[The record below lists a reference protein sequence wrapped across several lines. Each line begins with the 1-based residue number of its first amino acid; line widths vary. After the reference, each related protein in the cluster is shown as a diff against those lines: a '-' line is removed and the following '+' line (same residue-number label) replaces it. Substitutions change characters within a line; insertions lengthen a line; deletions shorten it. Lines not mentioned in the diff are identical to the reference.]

1 MGRENEVNRGDV
13 DSLASDFGVHA
24 SVLGLWGAAV
34 AGAYLSN
41 GRSFSEGMRHEYGII
56 LAATL
61 TLLGLLIGFSF
72 SMAANRYDQRKNL
85 EEAEAN
91 AIGTAFLRADLLGAG
106 DAAKLRDLLKK
117 YVEVRVR
124 FYVASEHEVREVN
137 IQTAQLQKELWPA
150 VLTPALQQQGPLAAL
165 AVSGMNDV
173 INARGYIQAA
183 WWNRIPVA
191 TWVLM
196 ALIAVCANGLVGYGL
211 RSFKPRSPLLMILPV
226 LVALAFL
233 LIDDIDTPR
242 HGLIKVVPRNLTALL
257 ESLKTP

>member
-1 MGRENEVNRGDV
+1 V
-13 DSLASDFGVHA
+13 S
-24 SVLGLWGAAV
+24 
-34 AGAYLSN
+34 GAYLNN
-41 GRSFSEGMRHEYGII
+41 GRSFSEGMRHEFGII

-91 AIGTAFLRADLLGAG
+91 AIGTALLRADLLGPGEAVR
-106 DAAKLRDLLKK
+106 LRDLLKK
-117 YVEVRVR
+117 YVELRVR
-124 FYVASEHEVREVN
+124 FYVANERDVREVDV
-137 IQTAQLQKELWPA
+137 QTMQLQKELWSA

-173 INARGYIQAA
+173 INAQGYVQAA

-191 TWVLM
+191 TWVFM

-211 RSFKPRSPLLMILPV
+211 RSFKPRSPLLLILPV
-226 LVALAFL
+226 LVALAIL

-242 HGLIKVVPRNLTALL
+242 HGLIKVVPKNLTSLF